1 MAIQTALVVDDSRSA
16 RYILQRVLERQHI
29 HVDGVGSAD
38 EALSYLSEYRPDVVF
53 MDDMMPGMEGQ
64 EAIDR
69 LASNPATASIPII
82 MYTGRYFA
90 ADTSL
95 PQRRGVI
102 GVLSKPFAPQDVDA
116 LLAKLGGVAAPP
128 PVIARLTREPAVTAE
143 VSVASASAHECVA
156 QYTEIPAEL
165 SQCVAEAVAAEMAV
179 ERARLTQEIKSAT
192 QLAIEQTLGELLEN
206 EIRAQIEE
214 HETHWQHSLESV
226 RQAQSRFQE
235 QLLEQ
240 RVPRLLDILG
250 QRLQQR
256 MDAVQKSMNERIE
269 NGSLGPLQRTQV
281 AHIASTTATEAAQ
294 RPARQAAR
302 HATAELMRTDFN
314 VLSLRVARLRQRYRF
329 VVTSAVI
336 AVLAAAVVGYWVGVI
351 GRR

>member
-29 HVDGVGSAD
+29 HVDGVGSAH

-82 MYTGRYFA
+82 MYTGRYFG
-90 ADTSL
+90 ADAPL
-95 PQRRGVI
+95 PQRCGVV
-102 GVLSKPFAPQDVDA
+102 GVLNKPFAPQDVDA
-116 LLAKLGGVAAPP
+116 LLAKLCGTVAPP
-128 PVIARLTREPAVTAE
+128 SVTARLTREPAATSKP
-143 VSVASASAHECVA
+143 SVVSASSTKHVEQPTA
-156 QYTEIPAEL
+156 QMPAEL
-165 SQCVAEAVAAEMAV
+165 SQCVAEAVAAEMAA
-179 ERARLTQEIKSAT
+179 ERAWLTREIKAAT
-192 QLAIEQTLGELLEN
+192 QLAVEQTIGELLEN
-206 EIRAQIEE
+206 EVRTQIEE
-214 HETHWQHSLESV
+214 HEIHWRHSLESV

-240 RVPRLLDILG
+240 RIPRLLDILG
-250 QRLQQR
+250 QRLQGR
-256 MDAVQKSMNERIE
+256 MDAVQKSMNEHIE

-302 HATAELMRTDFN
+302 HAAAELMRTDFN
-314 VLSLRVARLRQRYRF
+314 ALNVQVERLRRRYSN
-329 VVTSAVI
+329 VATSAVI
-336 AVLAAAVVGYWVGVI
+336 AVLAAAVMGYWVGVL
-351 GRR
+351 G